1 MERNPLTNCLDR
13 GAISMTRLL
22 ALAYDM
28 PLPIRVQALAQ
39 LVRRYL
45 RLVYPPPSARR
56 VHHDAD
62 TQCCTL
68 RERRLPGCAWP
79 SPTIGWGGR
88 GDTIS
93 CKINT
98 APTYPHTYC
107 PVPHPSMR
115 HH

>member
-56 VHHDAD
+56 GHHDAD

-79 SPTIGWGGR
+79 PPPTGWGWR
-88 GDTIS
+88 GDTTS
-93 CKINT
+93 GQKNT
-98 APTYPHTYC
+98 APTHRPQYC
-107 PVPHPSMR
+107 PVRHTGMR
-115 HH
+115 HA